1 VGKAVKTLHLKRVL
15 VHWIPQPF
23 CIGFITATWRLF
35 PGHPVNN
42 DALAMQRLVEPQSA
56 TTMQVRYFLFLCID
70 DCASASLTH
79 INFQFNTYDG
89 CTLADFGFVLLTQN
103 HVPKLALFLLSWFPT
118 PSFRYPFTR

>member
-23 CIGFITATWRLF
+23 CIGFVVTATWRLF
-35 PGHPVNN
+35 PDYPVSN

-56 TTMQVRYFLFLCID
+56 TTMQVRYFD
-70 DCASASLTH
+70 DCASASLTC
-79 INFQFNTYDG
+79 INFQFNTFDG
-89 CTLADFGFVLLTQN
+89 CTLADFGFCAVDSKP

-118 PSFRYPFTR
+118 PSFRYPFTG